1 MIKFNLMSK
10 FTILKAKAKFTRLF
24 SLIIGRIYLSNL
36 SLIAIFLSTDHN
48 AWSVT
53 TIKFHSY
60 LAKELSLKTT
70 LNILYCNTYLS
81 YLTSVNLYS
90 IVKP

>member
-10 FTILKAKAKFTRLF
+10 FTFLKAKAKFTRLF

-36 SLIAIFLSTDHN
+36 SLIATDHN